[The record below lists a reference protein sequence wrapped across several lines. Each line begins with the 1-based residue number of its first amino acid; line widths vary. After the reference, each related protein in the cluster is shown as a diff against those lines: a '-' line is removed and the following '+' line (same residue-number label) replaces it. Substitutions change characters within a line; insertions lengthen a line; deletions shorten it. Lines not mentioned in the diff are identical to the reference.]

1 MGGPVPVRPCAILD
15 ERRAALWPR
24 RRNWSVQTMTQT
36 AVRVRFAPSPTGD
49 LHVGGARTALFN
61 WLFARQHGGAF
72 ILRIEDTDQARLV
85 GQSIAGILESLRWL
99 GLEWDE
105 GPDVGGPYGP
115 YIQSQRL
122 ELYQQHARWLVD
134 HGYAYYCFCTPERL
148 EQVRKERLARGEPPG
163 YDRHCRWLPP
173 EEVAERLERGEQAVI
188 RFKMPLEGETVI
200 VDLLRGEI
208 AYDNRVLQDLVLLK
222 SDGFPTYHLANVV
235 DDHFMQITHI
245 LRAEEWIPSAPL
257 HAQLYR
263 AFGWEMP
270 VLCHLPVILS
280 PDGKGKLSK
289 RHGATS
295 VLEFKRQGY
304 LPEAMVNYLAL
315 LGWAYDDK
323 QEIFSRE
330 ELLEKFRLEDVNPH
344 PARFNFEK
352 LAWMNQYYIN
362 HVLTLDELTAR
373 CIPFLQ
379 EAGLLPPE
387 ASDPASPAFAY
398 AREVLA
404 LVKDRLK
411 TLAEAPDLTRFFF
424 TDVEDYDPSLLVP
437 KKTEPAQVLQALE
450 RAMATLEGADFT
462 SETDLEARLRGL
474 AEELGLKAG
483 QLFMPIR
490 VAVTGRTVSPGLFE
504 TLRVLGRERSLERL
518 AAARE
523 KLASYLGTLA
533 WSTPSGQ

>member
-1 MGGPVPVRPCAILD
+1 
-15 ERRAALWPR
+15 
-24 RRNWSVQTMTQT
+24 MTDQ
-36 AVRVRFAPSPTGD
+36 VRVRFAPSPTGD

-85 GQSIAGILESLRWL
+85 GQSIAGIIESLRWL
-99 GLEWDE
+99 GLHWDE

-115 YIQSQRL
+115 YVQSQRL
-122 ELYQQHARWLVD
+122 HLYREHAQRLVLAG
-134 HGYAYYCFCTPERL
+134 HAYYCFCTPERL
-148 EQVRKERLARGEPPG
+148 ERVRQEQRARGEPPG
-163 YDRHCRWLPP
+163 YDRHCRYLP
-173 EEVAERLERGEQAVI
+173 EAEVEERLARGEPAVI
-188 RFKMPLEGETVI
+188 RFKMPLEGETTI

-208 AYDNRVLQDLVLLK
+208 TYENRLLQDLVLLK

-235 DDHFMQITHI
+235 DDHYMRISHI

-257 HAQLYR
+257 HYQLYR

-270 VLCHLPVILS
+270 VLCHLPLILS

-289 RHGATS
+289 RHGATG

-304 LPEAMVNYLAL
+304 LPEAMINYLAL
-315 LGWAYDDK
+315 LGWAYDAE
-323 QEIFSRE
+323 QEIFSLE
-330 ELLEKFRLEDVNPH
+330 ELLEKFRLEEVNPH

-352 LAWMNQYYIN
+352 LLWMNQYYIN
-362 HVLTLDELTAR
+362 HILSLDDLAQR
-373 CIPFLQ
+373 CVPLLQ
-379 EAGLLPPE
+379 EAGLVPPE
-387 ASDPASPAFAY
+387 ASDPSTPAY
-398 AREVLA
+398 AYVREVVA

-411 TLAEAPDLTRFFF
+411 LLTEVVDLTRFFF
-424 TDVEDYDPSLLVP
+424 AEVEDYDPELLLARKV
-437 KKTEPAQVLQALE
+437 EPAVVLHALE
-450 RAMATLEGADFT
+450 RVIETLREADF
-462 SETDLEARLRGL
+462 SDEGDLERRLRGL
-474 AEELGLKAG
+474 AEELGLKTG

-523 KLASYLGTLA
+523 KLAAYLQATAG
-533 WSTPSGQ
+533 STPSRE